1 MPLANSLNFVTSLF
15 CECYIWTYIKVILM
29 SVFFCFRCVL
39 ITNALCHLCGVATVM
54 HSASSKKE
62 NKMGSKHFWS
72 SGETLYTRTRYI
84 VYFFTWITYHL
95 MHVVENM
102 LVMFHGFISSISNDI
117 SNQNALYNFNLKKKC
132 QIGNNYF
139 SPQITKVDSVS

>member
-1 MPLANSLNFVTSLF
+1 MNG
-15 CECYIWTYIKVILM
+15 ECYIWTYIKVILM

-72 SGETLYTRTRYI
+72 SGQTLYTRTRYI
-84 VYFFTWITYHL
+84 VYLFYL
-95 MHVVENM
+95 NYLPPDVVENM
-102 LVMFHGFISSISNDI
+102 LVMFHGSLNSLQTISSISNDI
-117 SNQNALYNFNLKKKC
+117 LNQNALYNFNFKKNVKLEIIIFSSNHKGWLCQLK
-132 QIGNNYF
+132 
-139 SPQITKVDSVS
+139 VR

>member
-1 MPLANSLNFVTSLF
+1 MNLF
-15 CECYIWTYIKVILM
+15 KKCYIWTYIKVTLM

-72 SGETLYTRTRYI
+72 SGQTLYTQTRYT
-84 VYFFTWITYHL
+84 VYFFC
-95 MHVVENM
+95 
-102 LVMFHGFISSISNDI
+102 FISMKTSQSLLVSKDG
-117 SNQNALYNFNLKKKC
+117 SKFWSSQMWQHFLTQTKHFDRECKLLNLWPSKDFF
-132 QIGNNYF
+132 IH
-139 SPQITKVDSVS
+139 